1 MGIYQKKTLVLKY
14 IHPLWLLSIS
24 NQSIVLSI
32 WCMCCQR
39 DFFQAIKQSLNTQ
52 HTFLLQIMKLHNTF
66 QITTF
71 VTQQGTTR
79 PTVTIG
85 TSFWK
90 A

>member
-1 MGIYQKKTLVLKY
+1 MQKKIWYRLKEGLDNKLMKNSKMADY
-14 IHPLWLLSIS
+14 FLTDALI
-24 NQSIVLSI
+24 
-32 WCMCCQR
+32 
-39 DFFQAIKQSLNTQ
+39 
-52 HTFLLQIMKLHNTF
+52 LLQIIKLHNSF

-71 VTQQGTTR
+71 VPQQGTTR

>member
-1 MGIYQKKTLVLKY
+1 MQKKIWYRLKEGLDNKLMKNSKMADY
-14 IHPLWLLSIS
+14 FLTDALI
-24 NQSIVLSI
+24 
-32 WCMCCQR
+32 
-39 DFFQAIKQSLNTQ
+39 
-52 HTFLLQIMKLHNTF
+52 LLQIIKLHNSF